1 MPKYESCAFGIYN
14 MKEAFREFVKSVS
27 YFYFEFKMTLEL
39 LKRVATS
46 FSFHL
51 NLLTLICRKW
61 IPQDQSTRK
70 MLERSDSIY
79 SSNAMLEN
87 ILYYIFFLKW
97 TKIHKKLWILFQF
110 SLSPR
115 GPIIGTKF
123 TISFHV
129 R

>member
-1 MPKYESCAFGIYN
+1 MPKYENCTFGIYN

-27 YFYFEFKMTLEL
+27 YFYFEFQMTLEL

-46 FSFHL
+46 FSFDL

-61 IPQDQSTRK
+61 LPQDQTTRK

-87 ILYYIFFLKW
+87 ILYYIIIL
-97 TKIHKKLWILFQF
+97 TK
-110 SLSPR
+110 
-115 GPIIGTKF
+115 
-123 TISFHV
+123 V
-129 R
+129 N

>member
-1 MPKYESCAFGIYN
+1 

-39 LKRVATS
+39 RKRVATS

-61 IPQDQSTRK
+61 LPQDQTIRK

-79 SSNAMLEN
+79 SCNAMLEN
-87 ILYYIFFLKW
+87 ILYYI
-97 TKIHKKLWILFQF
+97 IIL
-110 SLSPR
+110 P
-115 GPIIGTKF
+115 K
-123 TISFHV
+123 V
-129 R
+129 N